1 MAAVLLCVSILSFL
15 LIKIMPGDAVS
26 LMLGTDA
33 SPEQRLELERELHL
47 DKPWPIQ
54 YLLWLS
60 DLLQGNFGTSTYY
73 HTGVLEILLR
83 RASVTLFLGG
93 VSLIISSVLG
103 ITLGTVSVLRKGTWV
118 EYGINSLATFGISI
132 PNFWV
137 AIVLIYVF
145 AQKLQLLPVQGYTA
159 LSEDWVQG
167 LQQLVLPCATISF
180 QPTAAII
187 RQTRAGLLDTIQQ
200 DYIRTAYAKG
210 LSPQMV
216 VRKHM
221 LKNAMIPVLTVIS
234 MNIAKILGG
243 SVIAEE
249 IFNIPGMGQLM
260 ISGVFNRDIPV
271 IQGSIIVVSFVVL
284 IVMLLANLAYSV
296 ADPRIGR

>member
-145 AQKLQLLPVQGYTA
+145 AQKLQWLPVQGYTA

-167 LQQLVLPCATISF
+167 LQQLVLPCATISL

-260 ISGVFNRDIPV
+260 ISGVFNRDIPL

>member
-60 DLLQGNFGTSTYY
+60 DLLRGNFGTSTYY

-145 AQKLQLLPVQGYTA
+145 AQKLQWLPVQGYTA

-167 LQQLVLPCATISF
+167 LQQLVLPCATISL

-260 ISGVFNRDIPV
+260 ISGVFNRDIPL

>member
-60 DLLQGNFGTSTYY
+60 DLLRGNFGTSTYY

-83 RASVTLFLGG
+83 RASVSLFLGG

-145 AQKLQLLPVQGYTA
+145 AQKLQWLPVQGYTA

-167 LQQLVLPCATISF
+167 LQQLVLPCATISL

-260 ISGVFNRDIPV
+260 ISGVFNRDIPC

>member
-26 LMLGTDA
+26 LMLGADA

-60 DLLQGNFGTSTYY
+60 DLLRGNFGTSTYY

-145 AQKLQLLPVQGYTA
+145 AQKLQWLPVQGYTA

-260 ISGVFNRDIPV
+260 ISGVFNRDIPL